1 VATSLT
7 VYQTTNI
14 TGGLME
20 SRKGFS
26 GARNGATK
34 FILASLF
41 LLVLGALA
49 WASSDP
55 WKAKPYQ
62 QWDATDIK
70 RIFADSPW
78 CKTVQIDA
86 TWKGAGSKYEM
97 SDDGGMALKTGQ
109 GSAGAGD
116 APSGKAIF
124 VVRWV
129 SARTIREAGVRN
141 SVLEGQM
148 NPEDAEKEL
157 AKVPDV
163 YQIFVGGRD
172 LTPFAAA
179 DDKTLQASA
188 FLIAKKTK
196 QKIAPVK
203 AQILHGQDGKMTGVV
218 FVFPKKTDSGE
229 PTVGTDEKSVDFTC
243 TISKARILTTFEIP
257 KMEDSQGRD
266 L

>member
-1 VATSLT
+1 
-7 VYQTTNI
+7 
-14 TGGLME
+14 ME
-20 SRKGFS
+20 SRKSISRTGNNS
-26 GARNGATK
+26 MK
-34 FILASLF
+34 FILPSLL

-62 QWDATDIK
+62 QWDANDIK
-70 RIFADSPW
+70 RIFAESPW
-78 CKTVQIDA
+78 CKTVEIDA

-109 GSAGAGD
+109 GSAAAGD
-116 APSGKAIF
+116 VPAGKAIF

-148 NPEDAEKEL
+148 KPEDAEKEL
-157 AKVPDV
+157 AKVPAV

-172 LTPFAAA
+172 LTPFASA
-179 DDKTLQASA
+179 DEKTLQASA
-188 FLIAKKTK
+188 FMSAKKTK
-196 QKIAPVK
+196 QKIAAVK
-203 AQILHGQDGKMTGVV
+203 AQVLHGQDGKLTGVV

-229 PTVGTDEKSVDFTC
+229 PTVGPDEKSVEFTC
-243 TISKARILTTFEIP
+243 SVSKARILTTFEIS

>member
-1 VATSLT
+1 
-7 VYQTTNI
+7 
-14 TGGLME
+14 MK
-20 SRKGFS
+20 SRKSASWMGNNS
-26 GARNGATK
+26 MK
-34 FILASLF
+34 FMRASLF
-41 LLVLGALA
+41 LLVLGTA

-62 QWDATDIK
+62 QWDANDIK
-70 RIFADSPW
+70 RIFAESPW
-78 CKTVQIDA
+78 CKTVEIDA
-86 TWKGAGSKYEM
+86 TWKGGGPKYEM

-109 GSAGAGD
+109 GSAGAGN
-116 APSGKAIF
+116 APAGKAIF

-129 SARTIREAGVRN
+129 SARTIREAGVRS

-148 NPEDAEKEL
+148 KPEDAEKEL

-172 LTPFAAA
+172 LTPFASA
-179 DDKTLQASA
+179 DEKTLQASA
-188 FLIAKKTK
+188 FLSGKKTK

-203 AQILHGQDGKMTGVV
+203 AQVMHSPDGKMTGVV

-229 PTVGTDEKSVDFTC
+229 PNIGTDEKSVEFTC
-243 TISKARILTTFEIP
+243 TISKAKILTTFELP

>member
-1 VATSLT
+1 M
-7 VYQTTNI
+7 
-14 TGGLME
+14 G
-20 SRKGFS
+20 SRKSAS
-26 GARNGATK
+26 GMDNNSMK
-34 FILASLF
+34 FMLASLF
-41 LLVLGALA
+41 LLVLGTLA

-62 QWDATDIK
+62 QWDANDIK
-70 RIFADSPW
+70 RIFAESPW
-78 CKTVQIDA
+78 CKTVEIDA
-86 TWKGAGSKYEM
+86 TWKGSGPKYEM

-109 GSAGAGD
+109 GSAGAGNTP
-116 APSGKAIF
+116 AGKAIF

-129 SARTIREAGVRN
+129 SARTIREAGVRS

-148 NPEDAEKEL
+148 KPEDAEKEL

-172 LTPFAAA
+172 LTPFASA
-179 DDKTLQASA
+179 DEKTLQASA
-188 FLIAKKTK
+188 FLSGKKTK

-203 AQILHGQDGKMTGVV
+203 AQILHSPDGKMTGVV

-229 PTVGTDEKSVDFTC
+229 PNIGTDEKSVEFTC
-243 TISKARILTTFEIP
+243 TISKARILTTFELP

>member
-1 VATSLT
+1 
-7 VYQTTNI
+7 
-14 TGGLME
+14 ME
-20 SRKGFS
+20 SRKGIS
-26 GARNGATK
+26 GARNSSTK
-34 FILASLF
+34 FILAALF

-62 QWDATDIK
+62 QWDTNDIK
-70 RIFADSPW
+70 RIFAESPW
-78 CKTVQIDA
+78 CKTVEIDA

-116 APSGKAIF
+116 TPAGKAIF

-129 SARTIREAGVRN
+129 SARTIREAGIRN

-148 NPEDAEKEL
+148 KPEDAEKEV

-172 LTPFAAA
+172 LTPFASA

-188 FLIAKKTK
+188 FLTAKKTK
-196 QKIAPVK
+196 QKIAPLKV
-203 AQILHGQDGKMTGVV
+203 QILHGQDGKMTGVM

-229 PTVGTDEKSVDFTC
+229 PTVGTDEKTVDFTC

>member
-1 VATSLT
+1 
-7 VYQTTNI
+7 
-14 TGGLME
+14 ME
-20 SRKGFS
+20 SRKGIS
-26 GARNGATK
+26 GPRNNSTK
-34 FILASLF
+34 FMLASLF

-86 TWKGAGSKYEM
+86 AWKEAGSKYEM

-116 APSGKAIF
+116 APAGKAVF

-141 SVLEGQM
+141 SVLENQM
-148 NPEDAEKEL
+148 KPEDAEKEL

-172 LTPFAAA
+172 LTPFASA

-188 FLIAKKTK
+188 FLTAKKTK

-203 AQILHGQDGKMTGVV
+203 AQILHGQDGKITGVV

-229 PTVGTDEKSVDFTC
+229 PTIGTDEKSVEFTC
-243 TISKARILTTFEIP
+243 AISKARILTTFEIP

>member
-1 VATSLT
+1 
-7 VYQTTNI
+7 
-14 TGGLME
+14 ME
-20 SRKGFS
+20 SRKSISWTGNNS
-26 GARNGATK
+26 MK
-34 FILASLF
+34 FMLASLF
-41 LLVLGALA
+41 LLVLGTLA

-62 QWDATDIK
+62 QWDANDIK
-70 RIFADSPW
+70 RIFAESPW
-78 CKTVQIDA
+78 CKTVEIDA

-116 APSGKAIF
+116 APAGKAIF
-124 VVRWV
+124 IVRWV
-129 SARTIREAGVRN
+129 SARTIREAGIRH
-141 SVLEGQM
+141 SVLEGQIK
-148 NPEDAEKEL
+148 PEDAEKEV
-157 AKVPDV
+157 AKIPDA

-172 LTPFAAA
+172 LTPFASA

-188 FLIAKKTK
+188 FLTAKKTK
-196 QKIAPVK
+196 QKISPVK
-203 AQILHGQDGKMTGVV
+203 AQVMRGPDGKLTGVV

-229 PTVGTDEKSVDFTC
+229 PTVETDEKSVEFTC
-243 TISKARILTTFEIP
+243 SVSKARILTTFEIS

>member
-1 VATSLT
+1 
-7 VYQTTNI
+7 
-14 TGGLME
+14 ME
-20 SRKGFS
+20 SRKSIS
-26 GARNGATK
+26 GPGNNSMKT
-34 FILASLF
+34 ILASLF
-41 LLVLGALA
+41 LLVLGSLAL
-49 WASSDP
+49 ASSDP

-62 QWDATDIK
+62 QWDANDIK
-70 RIFADSPW
+70 RIFAESPW
-78 CKTVQIDA
+78 CKTVEIDA
-86 TWKGAGSKYEM
+86 TWKGGASKYEM

-116 APSGKAIF
+116 APAGKAIF

-129 SARTIREAGVRN
+129 SARTIREAGIRN

-148 NPEDAEKEL
+148 KSEDAEKEV

-172 LTPFAAA
+172 LTPFASA
-179 DDKTLQASA
+179 DEKTLQASA
-188 FLIAKKTK
+188 FLSAKKTK

-203 AQILHGQDGKMTGVV
+203 AQILHSQDGKMAGVV

-229 PTVGTDEKSVDFTC
+229 PTIGTDEKSVEFTC
-243 TISKARILTTFEIP
+243 VISKARTFTTFEIS

>member
-1 VATSLT
+1 
-7 VYQTTNI
+7 
-14 TGGLME
+14 ME
-20 SRKGFS
+20 SRKGAS
-26 GARNGATK
+26 WMGNNSMK
-34 FILASLF
+34 FILASFF
-41 LLVLGALA
+41 LLVLGTLA

-62 QWDATDIK
+62 QWDANDIK

-78 CKTVQIDA
+78 CKPVLIDA
-86 TWKGAGSKYEM
+86 TWKGATSKYEM

-116 APSGKAIF
+116 APAGKALF

-148 NPEDAEKEL
+148 KPEDAEKEV
-157 AKVPDV
+157 ARIPDG

-172 LTPFAAA
+172 LTPFASAEE
-179 DDKTLQASA
+179 TLRASV
-188 FLIAKKTK
+188 FLSAKKAK
-196 QKIAPVK
+196 QEIAPFRT
-203 AQILHGQDGKMTGVV
+203 QILHGPDGKMTGVM
-218 FVFPKKTDSGE
+218 FSFSKKTDSGE
-229 PTVGTDEKSVDFTC
+229 PTIAADEKNVGFTC
-243 TISKARILTTFEIP
+243 AISKARIFTTFEIP

>member
-1 VATSLT
+1 MGNNS
-7 VYQTTNI
+7 
-14 TGGLME
+14 M
-20 SRKGFS
+20 
-26 GARNGATK
+26 K
-34 FILASLF
+34 FMLASLF
-41 LLVLGALA
+41 LLVLGTLA

-62 QWDATDIK
+62 QWDANDIK

-86 TWKGAGSKYEM
+86 IWKGATSKYEM

-109 GSAGAGD
+109 GSAGAGG
-116 APSGKAIF
+116 APAGKAIF

-141 SVLEGQM
+141 SVLESQM
-148 NPEDAEKEL
+148 KPEDAEKEV
-157 AKVPDV
+157 AKIPDV

-172 LTPFAAA
+172 LTPFASAEE
-179 DDKTLQASA
+179 TMQASV
-188 FLIAKKTK
+188 FLSAKKAK
-196 QKIAPVK
+196 QKIAPFETR
-203 AQILHGQDGKMTGVV
+203 ILHGRDGKMTGVM
-218 FVFPKKTDSGE
+218 FSFSKKTDSGE
-229 PTVGTDEKSVDFTC
+229 PTIAADEKNVEFTC
-243 TISKARILTTFEIP
+243 AISKARIFTTFEIP

>member
-1 VATSLT
+1 
-7 VYQTTNI
+7 
-14 TGGLME
+14 ME
-20 SRKGFS
+20 SRKGTS
-26 GARNGATK
+26 WMGGDPMK
-34 FILASLF
+34 FMLAWLF
-41 LLVLGALA
+41 LLVLGTLA

-62 QWDATDIK
+62 QWDANDIK
-70 RIFADSPW
+70 RIFAESPW
-78 CKTVQIDA
+78 CKTVEIDA
-86 TWKGAGSKYEM
+86 TWKGDGSKYEM

-116 APSGKAIF
+116 APAGKAIF

-129 SARTIREAGVRN
+129 SARTIREAGVRG

-148 NPEDAEKEL
+148 KPEDAETEV

-172 LTPFAAA
+172 LTPFASA
-179 DDKTLQASA
+179 DEKALQASA
-188 FLIAKKTK
+188 FLSAKKTK
-196 QKIAPVK
+196 QKITPIK
-203 AQILHGQDGKMTGVV
+203 AQILHGQDGKLTGVV

-229 PTVGTDEKSVDFTC
+229 PTIGTDEKSVEFTC
-243 TISKARILTTFEIP
+243 VISKARILSTFEIP

>member
-1 VATSLT
+1 
-7 VYQTTNI
+7 
-14 TGGLME
+14 ME
-20 SRKGFS
+20 SRKGTS
-26 GARNGATK
+26 WMACDPMK
-34 FILASLF
+34 FMLASLF
-41 LLVLGALA
+41 LLVLGTLA

-62 QWDATDIK
+62 QWDANDIK
-70 RIFADSPW
+70 RIFAESPW
-78 CKTVQIDA
+78 CKTVEIDA
-86 TWKGAGSKYEM
+86 TWKAGGSKYEM

-109 GSAGAGD
+109 GSSGAGD
-116 APSGKAIF
+116 TPTGKAIF

-148 NPEDAEKEL
+148 KPEDAEMEV

-172 LTPFAAA
+172 LTPFASA
-179 DDKTLQASA
+179 DEKTLQDSA
-188 FLIAKKTK
+188 FLSAKKTK
-196 QKIAPVK
+196 QKITPVK
-203 AQILHGQDGKMTGVV
+203 AQILHGQDGKLTGVV

-229 PTVGTDEKSVDFTC
+229 PTIGTDEKSVEFTC
-243 TISKARILTTFEIP
+243 VISKARILSTFEIP